1 MSDLAQRID
10 LAANR
15 ELLIQQW
22 RRAPRM
28 RGLTEAVLGV
38 VDDHLIQ
45 PLADLERQFNIET
58 ADGFWLDCI
67 GERLRLPRSATNLGN
82 FAFFGF
88 DGSGGVGF
96 DQGPLASVTPALS
109 PRVPVGDE
117 FYRQLLKMRAK
128 LLLSDSSV
136 LSLESAGSRVF
147 PGIEYRDNGDM
158 TVGVRSVYQG
168 RDFRHILAALD
179 AVGGLPSP
187 AGVELSSVMWEYMVG
202 GDCEGTD
209 SPVVIGQTAQ
219 ETNVSAYERSDQQA
233 HSGDYSWKITVEQD
247 SDSDAGADV
256 FPSYDLLYT
265 DLMPLTQ
272 LKFGAWVYVDS
283 GTSDD
288 LDLSDVYLDL
298 VCGDEDAEGNLTLQ
312 SNESESP
319 SAFDTW
325 EYLEATVTPTASCE
339 VVRLAL
345 RISDRSA
352 AHVVYWDDVS
362 FRSES

>member
-1 MSDLAQRID
+1 MSDLAKRID
-10 LAANR
+10 VHANAG
-15 ELLIQQW
+15 LLIQQW
-22 RRAPRM
+22 QQAPRM
-28 RGLTEAVLGV
+28 RALVDALQGV
-38 VDDHLIQ
+38 MYDHLVK
-45 PLADLERQFNIET
+45 PLGEMEERLRMDIAE
-58 ADGFWLDCI
+58 GVWLDFI
-67 GERLRLPRSATNLGN
+67 GERLMLPRPATDIGN

-88 DGSGGVGF
+88 HGSGGVGF
-96 DQGPLASVTPALS
+96 DQGPFATVVEALS
-109 PRVPVGDE
+109 TRVPVGDE
-117 FYRQLLKMRAK
+117 FYRKLLMMRAAV
-128 LLLSDSSV
+128 LLSDSSV
-136 LSLESAGSRVF
+136 GSLEAAIDHVF
-147 PGIEYRDNGDM
+147 PGIRYRDGGDM
-158 TVGVRSVYQG
+158 TVAIRGEH
-168 RDFRHILAALD
+168 RDLDYRNILAALD
-179 AVGGLPSP
+179 TVGGLPSP
-187 AGVELSSVMWEYMVG
+187 AGVELSSFIWEYMVG

-209 SPVVIGQTAQ
+209 SPVVVGQTAQ

-247 SDSDAGADV
+247 SASDDGADV

-272 LKFGAWVYVDS
+272 LEFGAWVYVDF

-298 VCGDEDAEGNLTLQ
+298 VCGDEDAEGNLTLE

-339 VVRLAL
+339 VIRLAL

-352 AHVVYWDDVS
+352 AHVVYWDDVG

>member
-1 MSDLAQRID
+1 MSDLANRID
-10 LAANR
+10 IAANR

-28 RGLTEAVLGV
+28 RALTDALLGV
-38 VDDHLIQ
+38 VDDRLVQ
-45 PLADLERQFNIET
+45 PLADLESRLQINT

-67 GERLRLPRSATNLGN
+67 GERLGLPRPATDLGN

-88 DGSGGVGF
+88 DGSVGVGF
-96 DQGPLASVTPALS
+96 DQGPLATVNEALS
-109 PRVPVGDE
+109 PRVPVGDVY
-117 FYRQLLKMRAK
+117 YRSLLHMRAEA
-128 LLLSDSSV
+128 LIADASV
-136 LSLESAGSRVF
+136 SRLETAASRVF
-147 PGIEYRDNGDM
+147 PGTQYEDHGEMTATAHSPYR
-158 TVGVRSVYQG
+158 S
-168 RDFRHILAALD
+168 RDDRNVLAALD
-179 AVGGLPSP
+179 AVGGWPAP
-187 AGVELSSVMWEYMVG
+187 AGVSLSTIWEYVVG
-202 GDCEGTD
+202 GDCEGAD
-209 SPVVIGQTAQ
+209 PPVVAGQTAQ

-247 SDSDAGADV
+247 SDSDDGADV

-265 DLMPLTQ
+265 DLMPLDDIT
-272 LKFGAWVYVDS
+272 FSAWVYVDS

-288 LDLSDVYLDL
+288 LDLADVYLDL
-298 VCGDEDAEGNLTLQ
+298 VCGDEDTEGNLTLQ

-362 FRSES
+362 FRSE

>member
-1 MSDLAQRID
+1 MSAIADRID
-10 LAANR
+10 AAANGD
-15 ELLIQQW
+15 LLTQQW

-28 RGLTEAVLGV
+28 LALTKALLGV
-38 VDDHLIQ
+38 VEEHLVD
-45 PLADLERQFNIET
+45 PLADLERRQRIDT
-58 ADGFWLDCI
+58 ANGFWLDCI
-67 GERLRLPRSATNLGN
+67 GELLDLPRPATMSTDFG
-82 FAFFGF
+82 FFGF

-96 DQGPLASVTPALS
+96 DQGPLASVTPALT

-117 FYRQLLKMRAK
+117 FYRKLLMMRAAV
-128 LLLSDSSV
+128 LLSDSSV
-136 LSLESAGSRVF
+136 GSLEAAIDHVF
-147 PGIEYRDNGDM
+147 PGIRYRDGGDM
-158 TVGVRSVYQG
+158 TVAIRGEHRGLDY
-168 RDFRHILAALD
+168 RNILAALD
-179 AVGGLPSP
+179 TVGGLPSP
-187 AGVELSSVMWEYMVG
+187 AGVELSSFIWEYMVG

-209 SPVVIGQTAQ
+209 SPVVVGQTAQ

-247 SDSDAGADV
+247 SASDDGADV

-272 LKFGAWVYVDS
+272 LEFGAWVYVDF

-298 VCGDEDAEGNLTLQ
+298 VCGDEDAEGNLTLE

-339 VVRLAL
+339 VIRLAL

-352 AHVVYWDDVS
+352 AHVVYWDDVG